1 MLLEQAPVSVPS
13 IIVIGAERAVEVAAR
28 LRNNNIKA
36 EIAFQNNL
44 KNALKYANRMN
55 AKWAIIANA
64 DSLQVKNLEDGSQR
78 EVDLDH
84 LATVMAGLDPAI
96 DALLTRA

>member
-1 MLLEQAPVSVPS
+1 M
-13 IIVIGAERAVEVAAR
+13 IGAERAIEVAAY
-28 LRNNNIKA
+28 LRGHGIKA

-55 AKWAIIANA
+55 AKWAIIANP
-64 DSLQVKNLEDGSQR
+64 DSLQVKNLEDGSQQ
-78 EVDLDH
+78 EVDLNH

-96 DALLTRA
+96 HPLLTPA

>member
-13 IIVIGAERAVEVAAR
+13 IIVIGGERAIEVAAR
-28 LRNNNIKA
+28 IYEKATVLKA

-55 AKWAIIANA
+55 AKWAVIA
-64 DSLQVKNLEDGSQR
+64 KR
-78 EVDLDH
+78 
-84 LATVMAGLDPAI
+84 
-96 DALLTRA
+96 RCRCK